1 MTATSSNKNSIF
13 ATTNDVITFQFS
25 TSEPINAS
33 LSSITVNNGQSIS
46 ITGSGTSYTAQYTVQ
61 KSDSSLSLSFFLV
74 DFAGNSGT
82 YAQTASGVTICNLI
96 SNFDWLLVIGYFY
109 FDLIFFRK

>member
-46 ITGSGTSYTAQYTVQ
+46 ITGSGTSYTAQYTA
-61 KSDSSLSLSFFLV
+61 KE
-74 DFAGNSGT
+74 
-82 YAQTASGVTICNLI
+82 
-96 SNFDWLLVIGYFY
+96 
-109 FDLIFFRK
+109 